1 VVHERGYP
9 DLVRYLALVSL
20 VLALGCSKGKAADAK
35 RVRVAAASDLSRAFE
50 EVGKEFTARTGITP
64 EFNFGSSG
72 LLAKQIEQS
81 APFFLYA
88 AANKKFV
95 EQVIK
100 AGSCDASTA
109 KLYGRGRIVAWT
121 RAGAPAPQKLADLV
135 DPKFKRIAIANP
147 EHAPYGV
154 AAKQALERA
163 GLWEQLESRI
173 VYGENIQATL
183 VYGRDG
189 NADVALVALSLAVV
203 TQGGVSLQ
211 IDPTLHDP
219 LDQQLVVCGKGDE
232 ADRARQLADF
242 ITSAE
247 GREIM
252 SRYGF
257 QLPAQ

>member
-1 VVHERGYP
+1 MR
-9 DLVRYLALVSL
+9 L
-20 VLALGCSKGKAADAK
+20 VLSLLLATGCSKEVPSPK
-35 RVRVAAASDLSRAFE
+35 RIRVGAASDLARAFE
-50 EVGKEFTARTGITP
+50 EVGKEFTARTGLVP

-81 APFFLYA
+81 APIYLYA

-95 EQVIK
+95 EQVVS
-100 AGSCDASTA
+100 AGRCDRATA
-109 KLYGRGRIVAWT
+109 RMYGRGRIVAWT
-121 RAGAPAPQKLADLV
+121 RAGSPAPQKLADLV
-135 DPKFKRIAIANP
+135 DPRFKRIAIANP

-154 AAKQALERA
+154 AAKQALERS
-163 GLWEQLESRI
+163 GLWPQVKDRI

-189 NADVALVALSLAVV
+189 NADVAIVALSLAVV
-203 TQGGVSLQ
+203 TQGGASLQ
-211 IDPTLHDP
+211 IDPSLHEP
-219 LDQQLVVCGKGDE
+219 LDQQLVVCGRGEE

-242 ITSAE
+242 ITSTD

-257 QLPAQ
+257 QLPDDRAQ